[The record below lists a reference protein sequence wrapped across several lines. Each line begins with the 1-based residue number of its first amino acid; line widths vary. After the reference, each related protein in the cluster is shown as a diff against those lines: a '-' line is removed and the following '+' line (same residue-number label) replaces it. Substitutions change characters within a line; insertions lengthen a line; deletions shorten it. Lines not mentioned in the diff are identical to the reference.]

1 MIQVTFAEVQ
11 RAVEALGSTMTAAES
26 HGYMCGALCTD
37 MHATFDRWLEE
48 VAGEGVRP
56 VAQDIQEPL
65 RLLAADTER
74 DMRGE
79 EMEFEPFLPE
89 DDVALAK
96 RTLALAEWCQ
106 GFLYGFSSGAV
117 RPAQWPQNVGEILRD
132 ITQISRVETDVG
144 EAGEEDEQS
153 YTDVVEFVRVG
164 VQLIFDELHGLRQ
177 NPAAH

>member
-11 RAVEALGSTMTAAES
+11 RAVEALGSPMTAAEG

-37 MHATFDRWLEE
+37 TRANFDRWLEAVVPE
-48 VAGEGVRP
+48 EAGPVAGE
-56 VAQDIQEPL
+56 IEEPL

-74 DMRGE
+74 ALRGA

-89 DDVALAK
+89 DDAALAR
-96 RTLALAEWCQ
+96 RTLALSEWCQ

-117 RPAQWPQNVGEILRD
+117 RPAQWPQNVSEILRD
-132 ITQISRVETDVG
+132 ITQISRVDTDVG

-153 YTDVVEFVRVG
+153 YSEVVEFVRVG
-164 VQLIFDELHGLRQ
+164 VQLIFDELHGLRHGPSVQ
-177 NPAAH
+177 

>member
-11 RAVEALGSTMTAAES
+11 RAVDALGSTMTAAEG

-37 MHATFDRWLEE
+37 VRPIFERWLEE
-48 VAGEGVRP
+48 VASAEARP
-56 VAQDIQEPL
+56 IANDIEEPL

-74 DMRGE
+74 ALRGD
-79 EMEFEPFLPE
+79 EMEFEPFLPD

-117 RPAQWPQNVGEILRD
+117 PAAQWPQNVSEVLRD
-132 ITQISRVETDVG
+132 LTQISRVETDVG

-153 YTDVVEFVRVG
+153 YSEVVEFVRVG
-164 VQLIFDELHGLRQ
+164 VQLLYDELHAPR
-177 NPAAH
+177 

>member
-37 MHATFDRWLEE
+37 AHATFERWLDE
-48 VAGEGVRP
+48 VAGEAARP
-56 VAQDIQEPL
+56 VAEDIQEPL
-65 RLLAADTER
+65 RLLAADTDR
-74 DMRGE
+74 AIRGE
-79 EMEFEPFLPE
+79 EMEFEPFLPD

-96 RTLALAEWCQ
+96 RTLALSEWCQ

-117 RPAQWPQNVGEILRD
+117 RPTQWPPNVSEILRD

-153 YTDVVEFVRVG
+153 YADVVEFVRVG
-164 VQLIFDELHGLRQ
+164 VQLLFDELH
-177 NPAAH
+177 